1 MPDLTDGRRPCYP
14 FPLSLRGWG
23 MAMGDTELPTKLPHA
38 ARVALLFC
46 VPFIPALVAADDLN
60 SGAYLKAVVWAAGA
74 VLSFLLVFFWTKSA
88 AGASEAPLHDF
99 RNARAPEGSTG
110 LLVSGKDNTF
120 HNIEVAGFDRAIHL
134 TPEAERNQFSKV
146 RTAQE
151 PGERGD
157 VVFKDGLLRLLEAV
171 DGTDYGDVIRG
182 TNQGD
187 DALMGYFAASLLLR
201 GHDDRPEV
209 AIYGKREPARVSRRI
224 PDGELGR
231 LDWDNRREQLKSA
244 HAAEPVRF
252 SAVTLDAAQFE
263 KHLAWYLARANR
275 LGDSAL

>member
-1 MPDLTDGRRPCYP
+1 MRGLPYLGWWSVMSDKASD
-14 FPLSLRGWG
+14 SLGEGVRNG
-23 MAMGDTELPTKLPHA
+23 
-38 ARVALLFC
+38 
-46 VPFIPALVAADDLN
+46 I
-60 SGAYLKAVVWAAGA
+60 GAGG
-74 VLSFLLVFFWTKSA
+74 FLLMMFGGYLIYDHRDSRYGIGLIALGFVAFVTPWAWVSLLRLWGLF
-88 AGASEAPLHDF
+88 SEPAEPAHDL
-99 RNARAPEGSTG
+99 RNSPDKATVKGSTG
-110 LLVSGKDNTF
+110 LLVAGKDSTF
-120 HNIEVAGFDRAIHL
+120 HNVRVEGFDTAIHVA
-134 TPEAERNQFSKV
+134 PEAERNQFSQIRV
-146 RTAQE
+146 TSAATQE

-182 TNQGD
+182 TNQGT

-224 PDGELGR
+224 PDSELGR

-244 HAAEPVRF
+244 HASEPVRF

-275 LGDSAL
+275 LGDAAL

>member
-1 MPDLTDGRRPCYP
+1 MSDKASD
-14 FPLSLRGWG
+14 SLGEGVRNG
-23 MAMGDTELPTKLPHA
+23 
-38 ARVALLFC
+38 
-46 VPFIPALVAADDLN
+46 I
-60 SGAYLKAVVWAAGA
+60 GAGG
-74 VLSFLLVFFWTKSA
+74 FLLMMFGGYLIYDHRDSRYGIGLIALGFVAFVTPWAWVSLLRLWGLF
-88 AGASEAPLHDF
+88 SEPAEPAHDL
-99 RNARAPEGSTG
+99 RNSPDKATVKGSTG
-110 LLVSGKDNTF
+110 LLVAGKDSTF
-120 HNIEVAGFDRAIHL
+120 HNVRVEGFDTAIHVA
-134 TPEAERNQFSKV
+134 PEAERNQFSQIRV
-146 RTAQE
+146 TSAATQE

-182 TNQGD
+182 TNQGT

-224 PDGELGR
+224 PDSELGR

-244 HAAEPVRF
+244 HASEPVRF

-275 LGDSAL
+275 LGDAAL